1 VLSARVAKFEF
12 KERVLTEIDGSRCDR
27 ATLQVSVPA
36 FWTAIQPPIPTFWKH
51 RFTMKRGWLFV
62 TIIDSKHKSWRCGT
76 GRLFAIQFYGTFES
90 ESFIKIKSSEPGQ
103 EFISH
108 RKLLSAV
115 SSRKDLG
122 ERRLPGVVLSQL
134 SQPCDC
140 DSHSRLIRV
149 LEPSRFRR
157 LWRRKKPLSLSVY

>member
-1 VLSARVAKFEF
+1 
-12 KERVLTEIDGSRCDR
+12 
-27 ATLQVSVPA
+27 
-36 FWTAIQPPIPTFWKH
+36 
-51 RFTMKRGWLFV
+51 MKRGWLFV

-115 SSRKDLG
+115 SSRKIL
-122 ERRLPGVVLSQL
+122 EREIAGRLSHL
-134 SQPCDC
+134 SQPCD
-140 DSHSRLIRV
+140 SLSRLIHV
-149 LEPSRFRR
+149 LDLPRFRSIVETETVIFCR
-157 LWRRKKPLSLSVY
+157 Y